1 MEALFHW
8 LQEQMHTLPSAGRFV
23 VWLVLGVLCLL
34 VLSLLFSLLFSPF
47 MWLYN
52 RFTDRNRSNVLP
64 EKELV
69 TGELT
74 VKIKGNSTGEVMETD
89 SGRARSVH
97 PARLF
102 DEKEIAAD
110 TLYPIGTKVLIIE
123 FDESGIALVV
133 RNQQFI

>member
-1 MEALFHW
+1 MMALLHW
-8 LQEQMHTLPSAGRFV
+8 LEEQLAGLPTGGRFFIWFV
-23 VWLVLGVLCLL
+23 VALVGVA

-52 RFTDRNRSNVLP
+52 RVTDRNRSNVLT
-64 EKELV
+64 EDEYV

-74 VKIKGNSTGEVMETD
+74 VKIHGKSTGEVMKTG
-89 SGRARSVH
+89 SGGGSVH

-102 DEKEIAAD
+102 DEAEIASN
-110 TLYPIGTKVLIIE
+110 TLYPIGTKVLIID

>member
-8 LQEQMHTLPSAGRFV
+8 LQEQLQSLPNAGRFV
-23 VWLVLGVLCLL
+23 AWFVLALL
-34 VLSLLFSLLFSPF
+34 SLLILSLLFSLLFSPF

-52 RFTDRNRSNVLP
+52 RFTDRNRSNVLN
-64 EKELV
+64 ENEFV

-74 VKIKGNSTGEVMETD
+74 VKIQGISTGEVRETG
-89 SGRARSVH
+89 SGTAFSVH

-102 DEKEIAAD
+102 DEKEIAAG
-110 TLYPIGTKVLIIE
+110 TFYPIGTKVLIIE
-123 FDESGIALVV
+123 FDESGVALVV

>member
-1 MEALFHW
+1 METLFHW
-8 LQEQMHTLPSAGRFV
+8 LQEQIHTLPSAGRFV
-23 VWLVLGVLCLL
+23 VWLLLGVLCLL

-64 EKELV
+64 ESEFV

-74 VKIKGNSTGEVMETD
+74 VKIQGNSTGEVRETG
-89 SGRARSVH
+89 SAFSVH

-102 DEKEIAAD
+102 DEKEIAAG
-110 TLYPIGTKVLIIE
+110 TFYPIGTKVLIIE
-123 FDESGIALVV
+123 FDEAGVALVV